1 MTVYYLNGSA
11 SGGQAANGAGQVVP
25 ETLPQSGNPNAPPT
39 QTIVCSMTGA
49 SASATV
55 QIEGSND
62 GTNWVNVGT
71 ALSAVVAGPV
81 SVVQNTTYAF
91 FRAVVSA
98 ITGTGAAVTTT
109 LSQ

>member
-1 MTVYYLNGSA
+1 MTTYYLNGSA
-11 SGGQAANGAGQVVP
+11 QGGQTANGSGQVVP
-25 ETLPQSGNPNAPPT
+25 ETYQASGNPNLNPY
-39 QTIVCSMTGA
+39 QTIVCSMTGTT
-49 SASATV
+49 ASATV

-62 GTNWVNVGT
+62 GVNWVNIGT
-71 ALSAVVAGPV
+71 ALSAVSTGPV

-109 LSQ
+109 LSM